1 MSQKVWSVIP
11 ALDVPRLEQA
21 LPVIEALGRHPFV
34 HGFKLGFS
42 LGLSAGLP
50 AAVAAIRR
58 HSDKPVIYDHQK
70 AATDI
75 PSTGALFARVMEDAG
90 VEEVILFPQAGPV
103 TLSAW
108 VEALQARGR
117 KVIVGSAMSHPGYLA
132 SEGGFLL
139 DDAPRRMFAAAAEAG
154 VRAFVLPLTKPE
166 VAEASIQAAGLP
178 AGCEY
183 YSPGYGSQGGDPAR
197 FGFVRRH
204 HLIVGRALLA
214 AEDPV
219 AWVEAARTTLEACP

>member
-1 MSQKVWSVIP
+1 VNAKAWSLIP
-11 ALDVPRLEQA
+11 ALDVATLDEA
-21 LPVIEALGRHPFV
+21 LPVVEALGRHPFV

-50 AAVAAIRR
+50 AAVAALRR
-58 HSDKPVIYDHQK
+58 HTDKPAIYDHQK

-75 PSTGALFARVMEDAG
+75 PSTGALFAEVMASAG
-90 VEEVILFPQAGPV
+90 VEEVILFPQAGPA
-103 TLSAW
+103 TLAAW
-108 VEALQARGR
+108 VEALHARGR
-117 KVIVGSAMSHPGYLA
+117 KVIVGAAMTHPAYLA
-132 SEGGFLL
+132 SEGGWLL
-139 DDAPRRMFAAAAEAG
+139 DDAPPRMLRAAADAG

-166 VAEASIQAAGLP
+166 VAERSLAAAGLC
-178 AGCEY
+178 GELEY

-214 AEDPV
+214 APDPV
-219 AWVEAARTTLEACP
+219 AWVERARAALEACP

>member
-1 MSQKVWSVIP
+1 MTRKSWSLIP
-11 ALDVPRLEQA
+11 ALDVARLDEA
-21 LPVIEALGRHPFV
+21 LPVLEALGRHPFI

-42 LGLSAGLP
+42 LGLSVGLP

-75 PSTGALFARVMEDAG
+75 PSTGALFAEVMEQAG

-108 VEALQARGR
+108 VEALLARGR
-117 KVIVGSAMSHPGYLA
+117 KVIVGSAMTHPGYLA

-139 DDAPRRMFAAAAEAG
+139 DDAPRRMFAAAAAQG

-166 VAEASIQAAGLP
+166 VAEASIREAGLP
-178 AGCEY
+178 EGCEF

-214 AEDPV
+214 AADPH
-219 AWVEAARTTLEACP
+219 AWVERAQATLETCP